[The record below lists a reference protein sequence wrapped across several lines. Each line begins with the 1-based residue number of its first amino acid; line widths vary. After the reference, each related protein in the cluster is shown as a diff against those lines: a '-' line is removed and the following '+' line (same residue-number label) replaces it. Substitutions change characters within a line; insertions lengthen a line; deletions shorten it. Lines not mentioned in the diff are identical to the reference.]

1 MDSLSTYAD
10 ARDDELAMR
19 SIYGVISLALV
30 CAGSLSA
37 DGGTLILR
45 QTAGPLTISIFSS
58 PEPLRVGAGDISV
71 MVQRSD
77 DKSTVLDA
85 TVKLHLTHTTPD
97 GISEVFVPATHA
109 KATNK
114 LLYASQVNLTAD
126 GAWKLVSTVDSKA
139 GSAEVAVNIDVMP
152 PEPRIFAYWPYF
164 AVVPLIIILFAINQW
179 LKAKRKATNPRV
191 RA

>member
-1 MDSLSTYAD
+1 MKPL
-10 ARDDELAMR
+10 
-19 SIYGVISLALV
+19 YGVILLLPICTGAL
-30 CAGSLSA
+30 LA
-37 DGGTLILR
+37 DGGSLLVR
-45 QTAGPLTISIFSS
+45 QNAGPLTISVFSS

-114 LLYASQVNLTAD
+114 LLYASQVNLASE
-126 GAWKLVSTVDSKA
+126 GPWKLVATVDSKA
-139 GSAEVAVNIDVMP
+139 GSAEVAANINVTP
-152 PEPRIFAYWPYF
+152 AEPRILAYWPYF
-164 AVVPLIIILFAINQW
+164 AVVPLIVILFAINQW
-179 LKAKRKATNPRV
+179 LKAKRKSTNPRV
-191 RA
+191 PA